1 MQRFVIILLK
11 LLAIRVGLF
20 LAWHENA
27 RSKSNNVLIRIF
39 LDNDEIVSIGFWDGT
54 RTKKPVPQPAW
65 QERCAAHEARKKSI
79 KGKHTAYRSQVII
92 SFPAKERE

>member
-27 RSKSNNVLIRIF
+27 KSKSNNVLIRMF

-65 QERCAAHEARKKSI
+65 QERCASHKAKRNLSKKNRLHIVARS
-79 KGKHTAYRSQVII
+79 
-92 SFPAKERE
+92 